1 MHRGI
6 QRKRGAFAGAFAGER
21 IDDVNL
27 EEFVAERNA
36 ALLSLDRSKIEAFVK
51 KYGIDWTSPS
61 CDEVFWCAVHKAR
74 TAIKKLPQ
82 EARELSEQ
90 WLAERNFESWAD
102 K

>member
-1 MHRGI
+1 M
-6 QRKRGAFAGAFAGER
+6 
-21 IDDVNL
+21 NL
-27 EEFVAERNA
+27 DEFVAERNA

-90 WLAERNFESWAD
+90 WLAERNSESWAD